1 MESNAILCVDDEDIL
16 LFTLENE
23 LRAAF
28 GDRFLYEI
36 APGAE
41 QALAMIERLAEEGI
55 RTALVISDWLMPG
68 MKGDEFLMI
77 VRDRHPDTKVILMTG
92 HAEEE
97 AIAKVLGD
105 GRVLAVLRK
114 PWKSGELKRLI
125 EDSLDH

>member
-16 LFTLENE
+16 LFALENE

-28 GDRFLYEI
+28 GDRFLYET

-41 QALAMIERLAEEGI
+41 QALAMIERLAEEGV

-125 EDSLDH
+125 EDSLDG